1 MLPQDMVWTA
11 WQTFSDPE
19 YGINSITPL
28 RTKSQALSIVSLY
41 NERCMLLY
49 TQPKRIIPGRWGHM
63 QYAFTCPGLRACRS
77 TQRGAEMENRM
88 SELENLAETK
98 YRNIAGIKVVK
109 KGQCMYETYF
119 NGFGPE
125 DTIHVMSVTKSILS
139 ALTGI
144 AIDRGDIQS
153 ADQKVLDFFPDYT
166 PKRGEKTIQ
175 KVTLKN
181 LLTMTAPYKYRSE
194 PYTKVYTSADWTRAA
209 LDLLGGRA
217 GITGAFQYST
227 VGIQILSGILANAT
241 GMPVRD
247 FAAEYLFTPLGI
259 KTPDNTILHNKKEHF
274 EFLKERHPS
283 GWVVDPKGVN
293 TAGWGLCLTLCD
305 MVKFGELYAKEG
317 LFHSKRILSS
327 SWIRESTGEKS
338 RWGEL
343 PYGYLWWIIDYRG
356 SHCYAAIGDGGNAVF
371 VCPEKELVAAVASCF
386 VQRAEI
392 PILEL
397 LTGRIVPMF
406 V

>member
-1 MLPQDMVWTA
+1 
-11 WQTFSDPE
+11 
-19 YGINSITPL
+19 
-28 RTKSQALSIVSLY
+28 
-41 NERCMLLY
+41 
-49 TQPKRIIPGRWGHM
+49 
-63 QYAFTCPGLRACRS
+63 
-77 TQRGAEMENRM
+77 MENRM
-88 SELENLAETK
+88 SELENLVETK

-144 AIDRGDIQS
+144 AIDRGHIQS

-175 KVTLKN
+175 NVTIKN
-181 LLTMTAPYKYRSE
+181 LLTMTAPYKYQSE

-259 KTPDNTILHNKKEHF
+259 KTPDNTILHNKEEHF
-274 EFLKERHPS
+274 AFLKERHPS

-317 LFHSKRILSS
+317 LFRGKRILSS
-327 SWIRESTGEKS
+327 SWIRESTREKS

-371 VCPEKELVAAVASCF
+371 VCPELELVAAVASCF